1 MGPSAYESRFIEVS
15 ERVCSVLSLISTSV
29 IIGTFVSSNLFRK
42 PINRLVFYASWGNIM
57 SNVATMISVAG
68 YAHGTGTS
76 LCQVQGF
83 LIQWFM
89 PADALWAF
97 AMALNVYLTF
107 FHKFDSS
114 QLRKLEWKYFVA
126 CYGIPFV
133 PAFIYC
139 FVDTPAKGKI
149 YGEAVL
155 WCWVSLKWDALRIAT
170 FYGPVWFILVLTF
183 AIYIRAG
190 KVIFEKRRQ
199 LQSANTNTIGSS
211 YFIDDPFQEGAKLTE
226 IRVTT
231 EQVVTSSVG
240 STQPMEISADRGRV
254 PGTSDY
260 SPYSIKIETG
270 PHMEKEEIPM
280 QPLPPVPQTGNVNFR
295 RQVAAVESNKAAWAY
310 TKCAMLFF
318 IALVITWVP
327 SSLNRLYTL
336 VYPDGES
343 MGLDYASAIVLP
355 LQGLW
360 NGLIYVAVSW
370 PSVKTV
376 IANVRQASRPYP
388 IRITAANGNLDAPNF
403 RRQDSDSNESTTE
416 LAMHPQPKGSV

>member
-1 MGPSAYESRFIEVS
+1 MSLSAYESRFIEVS
-15 ERVCSVLSLISTSV
+15 ERVCSVLSLIGTSI
-29 IIGTFVSSNLFRK
+29 IIGTFISSNLFRK
-42 PINRLVFYASWGNIM
+42 PINRLVFYASWGNIL

-68 YAHGTGTS
+68 YANGIKTP
-76 LCQVQGF
+76 LCLVQAF
-83 LIQWFM
+83 FIQWFM

-97 AMALNVYLTF
+97 VMALNVYLTF
-107 FHKFDSS
+107 FYKFDSS
-114 QLRKLEWKYFVA
+114 QLRRLEWKYFLA
-126 CYGIPFV
+126 CYGIPFI
-133 PAFIYC
+133 PAFIYF
-139 FVDTPAKGKI
+139 FVSTPDRGPI

-170 FYGPVWFILVLTF
+170 FYGPVWFILILTF

-211 YFIDDPFQEGAKLTE
+211 YFIDDPFQEGAKTTE

-231 EQVVTSSVG
+231 EQVVTTSEESA
-240 STQPMEISADRGRV
+240 QAMKIPADRGRA

-270 PHMEKEEIPM
+270 PNMEKEDIPM
-280 QPLPPVPQTGNVNFR
+280 QPLPPVPNTGNTNFK
-295 RQVAAVESNKAAWAY
+295 RQVATVEANKAAWAY

-336 VYPDGES
+336 VYPDGDS
-343 MGLDYASAIVLP
+343 MGLNYASAIVLP
-355 LQGLW
+355 LQGFW

-370 PSVKTV
+370 PSVKTI
-376 IANVRQASRPYP
+376 IANVRQASQPYP
-388 IRITAANGNLDAPNF
+388 ISTAAAHGNLDPPRF

-416 LAMHPQPKGSV
+416 LARHPQPKGSI